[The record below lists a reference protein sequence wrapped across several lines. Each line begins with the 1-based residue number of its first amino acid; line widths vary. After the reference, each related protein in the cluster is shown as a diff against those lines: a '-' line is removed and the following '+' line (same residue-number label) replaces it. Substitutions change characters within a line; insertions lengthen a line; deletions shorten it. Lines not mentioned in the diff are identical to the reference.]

1 MALATRVEKLESVNG
16 SSRAGGSADLDELNS
31 LRERVNSMET
41 EVMALRTKSNVQTAS
56 DAGTAAAGVSDQGL
70 SKAVAEVLKT
80 VRTEASALEVKMSN
94 MMKQRDTNVAKLKIQ
109 CRNLSAEHTRDRN
122 KAEAALKSAREALE
136 ASIAAIRGRVDA
148 LVADVKEIHNWQE
161 EQQEQLQ
168 AVAAAATVVA
178 SSAEASRRAV
188 GDGNATRRGGV
199 EQSPKTTIMKRAV
212 IPTARRANTGLRPL
226 WKMWEDIDEEVQREM
241 DACHTLLIS
250 RSQALETGDPSI
262 ISEVRNT

>member
-1 MALATRVEKLESVNG
+1 MTTLKATSNG
-16 SSRAGGSADLDELNS
+16 HTAAEAG
-31 LRERVNSMET
+31 
-41 EVMALRTKSNVQTAS
+41 
-56 DAGTAAAGVSDQGL
+56 AAAGTVSDQGL
-70 SKAVAEVLKT
+70 SEAVAKALKT
-80 VRTEASALEVKMSN
+80 VRAEASTLEVKLSN

-136 ASIAAIRGRVDA
+136 ADIAEIKGRVDA
-148 LVADVKEIHNWQE
+148 LIGDVNEIRNWQE

-178 SSAEASRRAV
+178 SSAEAGSRAAV
-188 GDGNATRRGGV
+188 GDGSGTPRGGGGGGGV
-199 EQSPKTTIMKRAV
+199 DQSPKTTIMKRAV

-226 WKMWEDIDEEVQREM
+226 WKMWEDIDEEVQREL

-250 RSQALETGDPSI
+250 RSQALETGDPGI
-262 ISEVRNT
+262 ISEVHERMMLNSALFPKY